1 MEECKIQDPDAGKL
15 GDIGTGPGSKD
26 EVGSPR
32 SQTVEP
38 GMGVADVNW
47 AKMSTRMAA
56 GVGQGR
62 GCQEKRSRPAAD
74 HREF

>member
-26 EVGSPR
+26 EVGS
-32 SQTVEP
+32 QTVEP
-38 GMGVADVNW
+38 GMGVAEVNW